1 MAHFDCLLMV
11 TTIKTDAVAAPSNA
25 GRRWSTRWLLIWL
38 VVACLIPGLI
48 GTFVLLLD
56 EYRTGRARLA
66 SDTIQTTRALAQAV
80 DGHLLKVQIAAQSL
94 ATAGSLAKR
103 NFADFQRRAKELL
116 QATHAGSH
124 VILADSSGQQIMN
137 TLNPY
142 PVSLPLHSNP
152 AAIHRVFETGKPVIS
167 GIFVGRMSHMPHM
180 SVDVPVFVEGQV
192 KFALSIIIE
201 PDDLNGILRAQ
212 RLPENW
218 VVTILDATGHVVSR
232 THNPQQ
238 FVGQMGAADLIQH
251 VREMPDGAVERT
263 TSEGIPVISV
273 FSRSPLTD
281 WAITIGIP
289 RSELEAELLRRL
301 LILAIGLVAVFS
313 FSAILAWLIGNRI
326 SRSVRALLAPAR
338 ALGAGETLPQ
348 PEVFIAEAEEVVEAL
363 REAADLLDLR
373 NTKLEAINQSLM
385 ARKKELL
392 EAHRLGKFGV
402 WQWSVVSGEISV
414 SEEIRRIYGRDVPSF
429 PEQRGTLLTIESW
442 ERVNAAIQE
451 SLKTGRGYDLEL
463 QAMHI
468 DGRLIWINAKCEA
481 LLNPEGDV
489 VTLRGTVQDISEQK
503 AAAQALHDS
512 ESRFRATFDQA
523 AVGMAHVSLEGNW
536 LSVNDKI
543 CEIIGYPRE
552 ELCQLTFQKIT
563 YPPDLDSDL
572 VYLEQLIAGRIPS
585 YSMEKRYVRKDGSLI
600 WGNLTVALV
609 RTAQGNPD
617 YFVSVIEDIQPRKE
631 AEAALAET
639 REAYR
644 LHLEQQVAER
654 TEELV
659 MANEAL
665 QRLAHQDAL
674 TKLSNRLAANE
685 RLRQEFLRL
694 KRTGIVYCVLMIDI
708 DHFKGINDTYGHETG
723 DNVLVHFA
731 QILSN
736 GLRATDF
743 TARFGGEEF
752 LAILPSTSL
761 EGAHAIAEKI
771 RQSIQNE
778 RFPVVGSVT
787 VSIGIAMARPTDAN
801 EDVAVRQADAALYQ
815 SKDAGRNTV
824 RF

>member
-1 MAHFDCLLMV
+1 MV
-11 TTIKTDAVAAPSNA
+11 TKTKTDAVAGPVNA
-25 GRRWSTRWLLIWL
+25 SRRWQTRSLLIWL
-38 VVACLIPGLI
+38 VVACLIPGII
-48 GTFVLLLD
+48 GTIVLLLY
-56 EYRTGRARLA
+56 EYQTGRARLE
-66 SDTIQTTRALAQAV
+66 SDTIQTARALAQAV
-80 DGHLLKVQIAAQSL
+80 DGHLLKAQIAAQSL
-94 ATAGSLAKR
+94 ATAGSLSKR

-124 VILADSSGQQIMN
+124 VILADQSGQQIMN
-137 TLNPY
+137 TLKAFPA
-142 PVSLPLHSNP
+142 PLPSHSNP
-152 AAIHRVFETGKPVIS
+152 AAIQRVFETGRPVIS
-167 GIFVGRMSHMPHM
+167 GVFIGRMSQMPHM
-180 SVDVPVFVEGQV
+180 SVDVPVFVDGQV
-192 KFALSIIIE
+192 RFALSIIVE
-201 PDDLNGILRAQ
+201 PDDLNGILQAQ

-218 VVTILDATGHVVSR
+218 VVTILDSAGYVVSR
-232 THNPQQ
+232 THNAEQ
-238 FVGQMGAADLIQH
+238 FVGQMGATDLIRH
-251 VREMPDGAVERT
+251 VQERPDGAVERT
-263 TSEGIPVISV
+263 TREGIPVISI
-273 FSRSPLTD
+273 FSRSPMTD
-281 WAITIGIP
+281 WAITISIP
-289 RSELEAELLRRL
+289 RSMLEAELLRRL
-301 LILAIGLVAVFS
+301 LILAVGLVTIFS
-313 FSAILAWLIGNRI
+313 FCAILAWLIGNRI
-326 SRSVRALLAPAR
+326 RHSVRALLAPAR
-338 ALGAGETLPQ
+338 ALGAGEPLPR
-348 PEVFIAEAEEVVEAL
+348 PEVFIAEAAEVLEAL
-363 REAADLLDLR
+363 SEAADLLDQR
-373 NTKLEAINQSLM
+373 NAKLEAINQSLV

-392 EAHRLGKFGV
+392 EAHRLGRFGV
-402 WQWSVVSGEISV
+402 WQWNAISGEISV
-414 SEEIRRIYGRDVPSF
+414 SEEIRRIYGRDVPPF
-429 PEQRGTLLTIESW
+429 PEQRGTLLTVESW
-442 ERVNAAIQE
+442 ERVNAATQTSIE
-451 SLKTGRGYDLEL
+451 TGRGYDLEL
-463 QAMHI
+463 QAIHI
-468 DGRLIWINAKCEA
+468 DGRLIWIHAKCEA
-481 LLNPEGDV
+481 LLNQDGEV
-489 VTLRGTVQDISEQK
+489 IALRGTVQDISEQK
-503 AAAQALHDS
+503 AAAQALCDS

-536 LSVNDKI
+536 LNVNDKI

-552 ELCQLTFQKIT
+552 VLCKRTFQEIT
-563 YPPDLDSDL
+563 YPPDLNSDL
-572 VYLEQLIAGRIPS
+572 VYLEQLIAGSIPS

-609 RTAQGNPD
+609 RTAQGSPD
-617 YFVSVIEDIQPRKE
+617 YFVSVIEDIQSRKE

-659 MANEAL
+659 TANQAL

-674 TKLSNRLAANE
+674 TKLSNRLAANQ

-694 KRTGIVYCVLMIDI
+694 KRTGIAYCVLMVDI
-708 DHFKGINDTYGHETG
+708 DHFKRVNDTYGHETG

-778 RFPVVGSVT
+778 HFPVVGSVT
-787 VSIGIAMARPTDAN
+787 VSVGIAMARPTDAN